1 MADAGQDLQQL
12 IQNYHECRAT
22 LVNHDTEQAQ
32 AKATWEEAKTLL
44 ASSQDDLQLKQMVEE
59 SSAYYNALVNARE
72 LYQLKV
78 NCAALKIAVRNPQ
91 YFGNLVM

>member
-32 AKATWEEAKTLL
+32 AKATWEEAKT
-44 ASSQDDLQLKQMVEE
+44 QGG
-59 SSAYYNALVNARE
+59 AR
-72 LYQLKV
+72 LRTK
-78 NCAALKIAVRNPQ
+78 NQ
-91 YFGNLVM
+91 YMISTL

>member
-44 ASSQDDLQLKQMVEE
+44 AS
-59 SSAYYNALVNARE
+59 
-72 LYQLKV
+72 
-78 NCAALKIAVRNPQ
+78 AALKIAVRNPQ
-91 YFGNLVM
+91 YFGNLAWWCEPINIRAIVLINWLS